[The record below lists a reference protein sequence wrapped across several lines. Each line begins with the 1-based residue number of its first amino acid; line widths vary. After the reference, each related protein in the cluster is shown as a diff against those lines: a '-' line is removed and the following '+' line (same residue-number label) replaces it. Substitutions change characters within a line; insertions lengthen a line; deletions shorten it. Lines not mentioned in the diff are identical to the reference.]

1 MRGLDYKWIEAL
13 DAIVEQRS
21 FEKAAEH
28 LYISQSAVSQR
39 VKQLEKWLSQPVLI
53 REQPPRPTAVGK
65 KLLGLYRR
73 VRLLEQ
79 ELVPELAAELAD
91 KPYSVSLATNADS
104 LATWL
109 LPSLSNLLEAKRIEL
124 DLIVDDEARTIEKLR
139 NGEVI
144 GAISSESQSISGCI
158 ADYLGRI
165 DYHCVASPSFI
176 KRYFSQGVNRESL
189 MKAPAVAFDQYD
201 KMHQEFVNQHFN
213 IVPGTI
219 LKHTV
224 RSSEAFVKLALSG
237 VAYCLIPKLQIQD
250 ELERGELVEITPKIV
265 LSHHMY
271 WHHWQ
276 LESGVLSEV
285 SEAITGYARQYLP
298 QA

>member
-13 DAIVEQRS
+13 DAIVEQKS
-21 FEKAAEH
+21 FDKAAEH

-39 VKQLEKWLSQPVLI
+39 VKQLEKWLAQPVLV

-79 ELVPELAAELAD
+79 ELVPELAADLGD
-91 KPYSVSLATNADS
+91 KPLSVSLATNADS

-109 LPSLSNLLEAKRIEL
+109 LPSLFPLLESKRVEL
-124 DLIVDDEARTIEKLR
+124 DLIVDDEGRTIEKLK
-139 NGEVI
+139 NGEVV
-144 GAISSESQSISGCI
+144 GAISLEPQSIPGCV
-158 ADYLGRI
+158 ADYLGRV
-165 DYHCVASPSFI
+165 DYLCVASPSFI
-176 KRYFSQGVNRESL
+176 KRYFSQGVNRETL
-189 MKAPAVAFDQYD
+189 MKAPAVAYDQHD
-201 KMHQEFVNQHFN
+201 KMHQKFVNQHFN
-213 IVPGTI
+213 IMRGNI

-224 RSSEAFVKLALSG
+224 RSSEAFVKLAVSG

-250 ELERGELVEITPKIV
+250 ELESGALIELTPNIL
-265 LSHHMY
+265 LSHQIY

-285 SEAITGYARQYLP
+285 SDAIIGHARQFLP
-298 QA
+298 Q

>member
-13 DAIVEQRS
+13 DAIVEQKS
-21 FEKAAEH
+21 FDKAAEH

-39 VKQLEKWLSQPVLI
+39 VKQLEKWLAQPVLV

-79 ELVPELAAELAD
+79 ELVPELAADLGD
-91 KPYSVSLATNADS
+91 KPLSVSLATNADS

-109 LPSLSNLLEAKRIEL
+109 LPSLFPLLESKRVEL
-124 DLIVDDEARTIEKLR
+124 DLIVDDEGRTIEKLK
-139 NGEVI
+139 NGEVV
-144 GAISSESQSISGCI
+144 GAISLEPQSIPGCV
-158 ADYLGRI
+158 ADYLGRV
-165 DYHCVASPSFI
+165 DYLCVASPNFI
-176 KRYFSQGVNRESL
+176 KRYFSQGVNRETL
-189 MKAPAVAFDQYD
+189 MKAPAVAYDQHD
-201 KMHQEFVNQHFN
+201 KMHQKFVNQHFN
-213 IVPGTI
+213 IMRGNI

-224 RSSEAFVKLALSG
+224 RSSEAFVKLAVAG

-250 ELERGELVEITPKIV
+250 ELESGALIELTPNIL
-265 LSHHMY
+265 LSHQIY

-285 SEAITGYARQYLP
+285 SDAIISHARQFLP
-298 QA
+298 Q

>member
-13 DAIVEQRS
+13 DAIVEQKS
-21 FEKAAEH
+21 FDKAAEH

-39 VKQLEKWLSQPVLI
+39 VKQLEKWLAQPVLV

-79 ELVPELAAELAD
+79 ELVPELAADLGD
-91 KPYSVSLATNADS
+91 KPLSVSLATNADS

-109 LPSLSNLLEAKRIEL
+109 LPSLFPLLESKRVEL
-124 DLIVDDEARTIEKLR
+124 DLIVDDEGRTIEKLK
-139 NGEVI
+139 NGEVV
-144 GAISSESQSISGCI
+144 GAISLEPQSIPGCV
-158 ADYLGRI
+158 ADYLGRV
-165 DYHCVASPSFI
+165 DYLCVASPSFI
-176 KRYFSQGVNRESL
+176 KRYFSQGVNRETL
-189 MKAPAVAFDQYD
+189 MKAPAVAYDQHD
-201 KMHQEFVNQHFN
+201 KMHQRFVNQHFN
-213 IVPGTI
+213 IMRGHI

-224 RSSEAFVKLALSG
+224 RSSEAFVKLAVAG
-237 VAYCLIPKLQIQD
+237 VAYCLIPKLQIQE
-250 ELERGELVEITPKIV
+250 ELESGALIELTPNIL
-265 LSHHMY
+265 LSHQIY

-285 SEAITGYARQYLP
+285 SDAIIGHARQFLP
-298 QA
+298 Q

>member
-21 FEKAAEH
+21 FDKAAEH

-39 VKQLEKWLSQPVLI
+39 VKQLEKWLAQPVLV

-79 ELVPELAAELAD
+79 ELVPELAADLGD
-91 KPYSVSLATNADS
+91 KPLSVSLATNADS

-109 LPSLSNLLEAKRIEL
+109 LPSLFPLLEAKRVEL
-124 DLIVDDEARTIEKLR
+124 NLIVDDEGRTIEKLK
-139 NGEVI
+139 NGEVV
-144 GAISSESQSISGCI
+144 GAISLESQSIPGCV
-158 ADYLGRI
+158 ADYLGRV
-165 DYHCVASPSFI
+165 DYLCVASPSFI

-189 MKAPAVAFDQYD
+189 IKAPAVAFDQHD
-201 KMHQEFVNQHFN
+201 KMHQRFVNQHFN
-213 IVPGTI
+213 IMPGSI

-224 RSSEAFVKLALSG
+224 RSSEAFVKLAVAG

-250 ELERGELVEITPKIV
+250 ELASGALIELTPNIL
-265 LSHHMY
+265 LSHQIY

-276 LESGVLSEV
+276 LESGVLGEV
-285 SEAITGYARQYLP
+285 SDAIISHARQYLP
-298 QA
+298 Q